1 MLMPACSAYFLWLMA
16 GEYQGFNRSMDPEH
30 TWAAE
35 QKKIGR

>member
-1 MLMPACSAYFLWLMA
+1 MLTPAYSTYFLWLMA

-30 TWAAE
+30 AWAAE